1 MLMPLVLLPISFYWH
16 IIGNIFSLCSEL
28 CDFGQRAWLKGLI
41 KSTLIMVGMPCWC
54 FITFCY
60 FALRVILFVTS
71 KIVLPYLNIY
81 L

>member
-41 KSTLIMVGMPCWC
+41 KSTLIMVGMCLLVLYYILLFC
-54 FITFCY
+54 VKGYFICNFENCAT
-60 FALRVILFVTS
+60 I
-71 KIVLPYLNIY
+71 P
-81 L
+81 